1 MRLLHGHE
9 RRQGYSQWV
18 RALPVSLGKSKAAA
32 LSKKVLGILKEL
44 DSEQGNGCRNID
56 CTRWLVACLLF
67 VSLSIFFF
75 LPSAPTTPALL

>member
-1 MRLLHGHE
+1 M
-9 RRQGYSQWV
+9 
-18 RALPVSLGKSKAAA
+18 SLGKSKAAA